1 MGGGGIAATPIVVRR
16 RREPCLG
23 FSVCSGFET
32 DKASGRNRFVTEF
45 VFRGQEA
52 LTEMTPVRAALL
64 SLAML
69 AAIVVGGIGIYAADA
84 SNGHAVIDGY
94 GVTAALR

>member
-1 MGGGGIAATPIVVRR
+1 MAESPNHRYGSRR
-16 RREPCLG
+16 RREQVPVS
-23 FSVCSGFET
+23 SVASGFET
-32 DKASGRNRFVTEF
+32 EKASGRNRFVTEF
-45 VFRGQEA
+45 VFMGQEA

-69 AAIVVGGIGIYAADA
+69 AAIVIGGIGIYAADA
-84 SNGHAVIDGY
+84 SNGHAAIDGY